1 MSSTDWSEF
10 FQSLPSIDDG
20 NLAMMELVE
29 ASETSSNSDEDRLT
43 ALVEDPDTVIMS
55 YVPPSDTI
63 LLLHHVTKLGGTR
76 LNKDV
81 SYYVGLSGFGHFAS
95 PVLITEASLL
105 GDFDVPT
112 PTSSRLRMLTTQTE
126 VSEVTAPLN
135 NGSRL
140 EQSVWMILPPFLAN
154 IFMLQTD
161 LSPEQLFIEA
171 LLAIQEFDAA
181 HSTIKSMSSV
191 STHCMPYLQFL

>member
-1 MSSTDWSEF
+1 
-10 FQSLPSIDDG
+10 
-20 NLAMMELVE
+20 MELVE
-29 ASETSSNSDEDRLT
+29 ASETSSNSDDDRLLT

-81 SYYVGLSGFGHFAS
+81 SYVGLSGFGHFAS
-95 PVLITEASLL
+95 PVLIKEASLL
-105 GDFDVPT
+105 GDLDVPT
-112 PTSSRLRMLTTQTE
+112 PTKSRLRTLSTQTE

-140 EQSVWMILPPFLAN
+140 EQ
-154 IFMLQTD
+154 
-161 LSPEQLFIEA
+161 
-171 LLAIQEFDAA
+171 
-181 HSTIKSMSSV
+181 
-191 STHCMPYLQFL
+191 